1 MARKKNGSRFR
12 GLLALVVMVVLL
24 VLVFVMGGRNPEAA
38 KDVEEFSKEQAT
50 DLLDKGK
57 EVLEES
63 TNQRE

>member
-1 MARKKNGSRFR
+1 
-12 GLLALVVMVVLL
+12 MVVLL